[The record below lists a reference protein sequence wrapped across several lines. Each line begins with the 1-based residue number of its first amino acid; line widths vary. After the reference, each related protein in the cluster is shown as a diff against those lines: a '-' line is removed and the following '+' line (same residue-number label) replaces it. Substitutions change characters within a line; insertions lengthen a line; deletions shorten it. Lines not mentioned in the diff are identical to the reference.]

1 MNHGFLISEFLM
13 FVTLSFLQGIPGI
26 TIYYLSHDMAGLLVV
41 AENRRQDM
49 HLLVNCDCGGSF
61 NVVSTRGLLCTTD
74 VIPPCHR

>member
-1 MNHGFLISEFLM
+1 
-13 FVTLSFLQGIPGI
+13 
-26 TIYYLSHDMAGLLVV
+26 MAGLFVV

-49 HLLVNCDCGGSF
+49 HLLVNCDCAGSF